1 VVIGHLTKSIAQYAP
16 KLSGVTNDHITK
28 TVIPSSICIY
38 LDICVQS
45 MTTYIWCKDCHKLI
59 NKEMLHEDCEPRVPV
74 TPENVK
80 QSMGL
85 SNSAYSADAHK
96 PNQTTIEALEEA
108 LDER

>member
-1 VVIGHLTKSIAQYAP
+1 VEIGHLTKSIAQYVP

-28 TVIPSSICIY
+28 TVIPSSICFN
-38 LDICVQS
+38 LDMGVQS

-74 TPENVK
+74 TPELVK
-80 QSMGL
+80 QAMGIV
-85 SNSAYSADAHK
+85 SSANCADAHK